1 MSANILISSDD
12 TGHNLFVFRCF
23 RPNLCIFAVGIR
35 RNLCIFHLSIRQ
47 NFCDMKR
54 DIYAKLLEWQSRRD
68 HKPLVVDGARQV
80 GKTYILKEFGAR
92 EYKSV
97 SYVNLDKD
105 TVAKSIFEPDH
116 DIRRIIRTLSAHT
129 GIDIVPKDTLI
140 IIDEIQE
147 SSAALGCLKY
157 FKEDFPQYDVAVAG
171 SLLGISIHQDQ
182 SFPVGMV
189 ELVRMFPMSL
199 HEFLDA
205 TGNEKLTRLLLD
217 CDWSAVNSL
226 SQKYIDLLRQYYYV
240 GGMPEAVAGY
250 INGKGLNEVRKIHKD
265 ILAGYRKDFSKHA
278 PKKEVPRIELVW
290 DSLPSHLAK
299 ENKKFIYGAVR
310 KGARAK
316 DFEVAITWLKDAGL
330 IYKVHRVS
338 KIEYPLS
345 FYEDFDVFK
354 IFPLDVGLL
363 GAMTDVPAS
372 QILVGDNIFKEFKGA
387 FTECYVNEQL
397 ARIQIPTFYHSS
409 NESECEIDF
418 VVQTVRR
425 VIPIE
430 AKAQENV
437 KAKSLRTYIDEHPNL
452 KGLRF
457 SMLNYIDQGWM
468 ENLPLYA
475 VQGYLWAE
483 GVPVP

>member
-1 MSANILISSDD
+1 
-12 TGHNLFVFRCF
+12 
-23 RPNLCIFAVGIR
+23 
-35 RNLCIFHLSIRQ
+35 
-47 NFCDMKR
+47 MKR
-54 DIYAKLLEWQSRRD
+54 EIYAKLLEWKSRKD
-68 HKPLVVDGARQV
+68 HKPLVLDGARQV
-80 GKTYILKEFGAR
+80 GKTYILKEFGNK
-92 EYKSV
+92 EYKTL

-105 TVAKSIFEPDH
+105 AVAKSIFEPDH
-116 DIRRIIRTLSAHT
+116 DIPRIIRTLSAHT
-129 GIDIVPKDTLI
+129 GVDIVPKDTLI
-140 IIDEIQE
+140 VIDEIQE
-147 SSAALGCLKY
+147 SAAALGCLKY

-171 SLLGISIHQDQ
+171 SLLGISIHEDQ

-189 ELVRMFPMSL
+189 ELIRMFPMSL
-199 HEFLDA
+199 HEFLNA
-205 TGNEKLTRLLLD
+205 TSNEKLTQLLLD
-217 CDWSAVNSL
+217 CDWAAVNSL

-250 INGKGLNEVRKIHKD
+250 IEGKGLGAVRMIQKD

-278 PKKEVPRIELVW
+278 PKKEIPRIEMVW

-310 KGARAK
+310 KGGRSK

-330 IYKVHRVS
+330 IYKIHRVPI
-338 KIEYPLS
+338 IEYPLK
-345 FYEDFDVFK
+345 FYVDFEVFK
-354 IFPLDVGLL
+354 VFPLDVGLL

-372 QILVGDNIFKEFKGA
+372 QMLVGDNIFKEFKGA

-418 VVQTVRR
+418 AVQTEKR

-430 AKAQENV
+430 AKAEENV
-437 KAKSLRTYIDEHPNL
+437 KGKSLKTYIDEHPAL
-452 KGLRF
+452 KGLRV
-457 SMLNYIDQGWM
+457 SMKNYIDQGWM

-475 VQGYLWAE
+475 IEGYLRAE
-483 GVPVP
+483 GIPVPEQGE

>member
-1 MSANILISSDD
+1 
-12 TGHNLFVFRCF
+12 
-23 RPNLCIFAVGIR
+23 
-35 RNLCIFHLSIRQ
+35 
-47 NFCDMKR
+47 MKR
-54 DIYAKLLEWQSRRD
+54 EIYSKLLEWKSRRD
-68 HKPLVVDGARQV
+68 HKPLVLDGARQV
-80 GKTYILKEFGAR
+80 GKTYILKEFGGR
-92 EYKSV
+92 EYTNY

-105 TVAKSIFEPDH
+105 AVAKSIFEPDH
-116 DIRRIIRTLSAHT
+116 DIPRIIRTLSAHT
-129 GIDIVPKDTLI
+129 GVDIVPKDTLI

-157 FKEDFPQYDVAVAG
+157 FKEDFPEYDVAVAG
-171 SLLGISIHQDQ
+171 SLLGISIHEDQ

-205 TGNEKLTRLLLD
+205 TGNGRLTHLLLS
-217 CDWSAVNSL
+217 CDWAAVNTL
-226 SQKYIDLLRQYYYV
+226 SQQYIDLLRQYYYV

-250 INGKGLNEVRKIHKD
+250 IEGKGLIAVRKIHKD

-278 PKKEVPRIELVW
+278 PKKEVPRIEMVW

-338 KIEYPLS
+338 KIEYPLK

-354 IFPLDVGLL
+354 IFPLDVGL
-363 GAMTDVPAS
+363 
-372 QILVGDNIFKEFKGA
+372 F
-387 FTECYVNEQL
+387 YVNEQL
-397 ARIQIPTFYHSS
+397 ARIQIPTFYYST

-418 VVQTVRR
+418 ALQTEKR
-425 VIPIE
+425 VIPVE
-430 AKAQENV
+430 VKAEENV
-437 KAKSLRTYIDEHPNL
+437 KSKSLKTYIDAHPNL
-452 KGLRF
+452 KGLRV

-475 VQGYLWAE
+475 IEGYLRAE
-483 GVPVP
+483 GIPIPDSQE

>member
-1 MSANILISSDD
+1 
-12 TGHNLFVFRCF
+12 
-23 RPNLCIFAVGIR
+23 
-35 RNLCIFHLSIRQ
+35 
-47 NFCDMKR
+47 MKR
-54 DIYAKLLEWQSRRD
+54 EIYSKLLEWKSRRD
-68 HKPLVVDGARQV
+68 HKPLVLDGARQV
-80 GKTYILKEFGAR
+80 GKTYILKEFGGR
-92 EYKSV
+92 EYKSY

-105 TVAKSIFEPDH
+105 AVAKSIFEPDH
-116 DIRRIIRTLSAHT
+116 DISRIIRTLSAHT
-129 GIDIVPKDTLI
+129 GVDIVPEETLI

-147 SSAALGCLKY
+147 SNSALGCLKY
-157 FKEDFPQYDVAVAG
+157 FKEEFPEYDVAVAG
-171 SLLGISIHQDQ
+171 SLLGISIHEDQ

-205 TGNEKLTRLLLD
+205 TGNGQLTHLLLS
-217 CDWSAVNSL
+217 CDWAAVNTL
-226 SQKYIDLLRQYYYV
+226 GRQFIDLLRQYYYV
-240 GGMPEAVAGY
+240 GGMPEAVSGY
-250 INGKGLNEVRKIHKD
+250 IEGKGLLAVRKIHKD

-278 PKKEVPRIELVW
+278 PKKEVPRIEMVW

-338 KIEYPLS
+338 KIEYPLK

-354 IFPLDVGLL
+354 IFPLDVGLF

-372 QILVGDNIFKEFKGA
+372 RMLVGDDIFKEFKGA

-397 ARIQIPTFYHSS
+397 ARIQVPTFYHSS
-409 NESECEIDF
+409 NESECEVDF
-418 VVQTVRR
+418 ALQTETR
-425 VIPIE
+425 VIPVE
-430 AKAQENV
+430 VKAEENV
-437 KAKSLRTYIDEHPNL
+437 KSKSLKTYIDAHPNL
-452 KGLRF
+452 KGLRI

-468 ENLPLYA
+468 ANLPLYA
-475 VQGYLWAE
+475 IEGYLRAE
-483 GVPVP
+483 GIPIPWPMQTSPG

>member
-1 MSANILISSDD
+1 
-12 TGHNLFVFRCF
+12 
-23 RPNLCIFAVGIR
+23 
-35 RNLCIFHLSIRQ
+35 
-47 NFCDMKR
+47 MKR
-54 DIYAKLLEWQSRRD
+54 EIYAKLLEWQSRRD
-68 HKPLVVDGARQV
+68 HKPLVLDGARQV
-80 GKTYILKEFGAR
+80 GKTYILKEFGTK

-105 TVAKSIFEPDH
+105 SVAKSIFEPDH
-116 DIRRIIRTLSAHT
+116 DIKRIIRTLSAHT
-129 GIDIVPKDTLI
+129 GVDIVPKDTLI

-157 FKEDFPQYDVAVAG
+157 FKEDFPEYDVAVAG
-171 SLLGISIHQDQ
+171 SLLGISIHEEQ

-205 TGNEKLTRLLLD
+205 TGNDKLTQLLLK
-217 CDWSAVNSL
+217 CDWAAVNAM
-226 SQKYIDLLRQYYYV
+226 SQRYIDLLRQYYYV

-250 INGKGLNEVRKIHKD
+250 IAGKGLNEVRKIHKD
-265 ILAGYRKDFSKHA
+265 ILTGYRKDFSKHA
-278 PKKEVPRIELVW
+278 PKNEIPRIEMVW

-299 ENKKFIYGAVR
+299 ENKKLIYGAIR

-316 DFEVAITWLKDAGL
+316 DFEIAITWLKDAGL

-338 KIEYPLS
+338 NIEYPLS

-354 IFPLDVGLL
+354 VFPLDIGLL

-387 FTECYVNEQL
+387 FTECFVNEQL
-397 ARIQIPTFYHSS
+397 ARIQIPTFYYST
-409 NESECEIDF
+409 NESEVEIDF
-418 VVQTVRR
+418 TVQTEKR
-425 VIPIE
+425 VVPIE
-430 AKAQENV
+430 AKAEQNV
-437 KAKSLRTYIDEHPNL
+437 KAKSLKTYIDEHPSL
-452 KGLRF
+452 KGLRL

-475 VQGYLWAE
+475 IEAYLRAE
-483 GVPVP
+483 GIPVPER

>member
-1 MSANILISSDD
+1 M
-12 TGHNLFVFRCF
+12 
-23 RPNLCIFAVGIR
+23 
-35 RNLCIFHLSIRQ
+35 
-47 NFCDMKR
+47 
-54 DIYAKLLEWQSRRD
+54 
-68 HKPLVVDGARQV
+68 
-80 GKTYILKEFGAR
+80 GKTYVLKEFGRR
-92 EYKSV
+92 EYKNF

-105 TVAKSIFEPDH
+105 SVAKSIFEPDH
-116 DIRRIIRTLSAHT
+116 DIPRIIRTLSAHT
-129 GIDIVPKDTLI
+129 GVDIVPKDTLI

-147 SSAALGCLKY
+147 SNAALGCLKY
-157 FKEDFPQYDVAVAG
+157 FKEDFPEYDVAVAS
-171 SLLGISIHQDQ
+171 SLLGISIHEDQ

-205 TGNEKLTRLLLD
+205 TGNEKLTQLLLA
-217 CDWSAVNSL
+217 CDWTAVNTL
-226 SQKYIDLLRQYYYV
+226 SQKYIDLLRQYYYI

-250 INGKGLNEVRKIHKD
+250 IEGKGLIAVRKIHKD

-278 PKKEVPRIELVW
+278 PKKEVPRIEMVW

-310 KGARAK
+310 KGGRAK

-330 IYKVHRVS
+330 IYKVHRVG
-338 KIEYPLS
+338 KIEYPLK

-354 IFPLDVGLL
+354 IFPLDIGLL
-363 GAMTDVPAS
+363 GAMSDVPAS
-372 QILVGDNIFKEFKGA
+372 QMLVGDNIFKEFKGA

-397 ARIQIPTFYHSS
+397 ARIRIPTFYHSS

-418 VVQTVRR
+418 AVQTEKR

-430 AKAQENV
+430 AKAEENV
-437 KAKSLRTYIDEHPNL
+437 KAKSLKTYINEHPNL
-452 KGLRF
+452 KGLRL
-457 SMLNYIDQGWM
+457 SMLNYIDHGWM

-475 VQGYLWAE
+475 IEGYLRAE
-483 GVPVP
+483 GIPVPDSQE

>member
-1 MSANILISSDD
+1 
-12 TGHNLFVFRCF
+12 
-23 RPNLCIFAVGIR
+23 
-35 RNLCIFHLSIRQ
+35 
-47 NFCDMKR
+47 MKR
-54 DIYAKLLEWQSRRD
+54 EIYAKLLEWKSRKD
-68 HKPLVVDGARQV
+68 HKPLVLDGARQV
-80 GKTYILKEFGAR
+80 GKTYILKEFGNN
-92 EYKSV
+92 EYKTL

-105 TVAKSIFEPDH
+105 AVAKSIFEPDH
-116 DIRRIIRTLSAHT
+116 DISRIIRTLSAHT
-129 GIDIVPKDTLI
+129 GVDIVPKDTLI
-140 IIDEIQE
+140 VIDEIQE
-147 SSAALGCLKY
+147 SAAALGCLKY

-171 SLLGISIHQDQ
+171 SLLGISIHEDQ

-199 HEFLDA
+199 HEFLNA
-205 TGNEKLTRLLLD
+205 TGNEKLTQLLLD
-217 CDWSAVNSL
+217 CDWAAINTL

-250 INGKGLNEVRKIHKD
+250 IDGKGLGAVRMIQKD

-278 PKKEVPRIELVW
+278 PKKEVPRIEMVW
-290 DSLPSHLAK
+290 DSLPAHLAK

-310 KGARAK
+310 KGGRAK

-330 IYKVHRVS
+330 IYKIHRVS
-338 KIEYPLS
+338 KIEYPLK

-354 IFPLDVGLL
+354 VFPLDVGLL

-372 QILVGDNIFKEFKGA
+372 QMLVGDNIFKEFKGA
-387 FTECYVNEQL
+387 FTESYVNEQL

-418 VVQTVRR
+418 AVQTENR

-430 AKAQENV
+430 VKAEENV
-437 KAKSLRTYIDEHPNL
+437 KGKSLKTYIDEHPAL
-452 KGLRF
+452 KGLRV
-457 SMLNYIDQGWM
+457 SMKNYIDQGWM

-475 VQGYLWAE
+475 IEGYLRAE
-483 GVPVP
+483 GITVPEQGE

>member
-1 MSANILISSDD
+1 
-12 TGHNLFVFRCF
+12 
-23 RPNLCIFAVGIR
+23 
-35 RNLCIFHLSIRQ
+35 
-47 NFCDMKR
+47 MKR
-54 DIYAKLLEWQSRRD
+54 AAFEDLTAWKESPDR
-68 HKPLVVDGARQV
+68 KPLVIRGARQV
-80 GKTYILKEFGAR
+80 GKTYVLKEFGRR
-92 EYKSV
+92 EYKNF

-105 TVAKSIFEPDH
+105 SVAKSIFEPDH
-116 DIRRIIRTLSAHT
+116 DIPRIIRTLSAHT
-129 GIDIVPKDTLI
+129 GVDIVPKDTLI

-157 FKEDFPQYDVAVAG
+157 FKEEFPEYDVAVAG
-171 SLLGISIHQDQ
+171 SLLGNSIHEDP

-205 TGNEKLTRLLLD
+205 TGNEKLTQLLLA
-217 CDWSAVNSL
+217 CDWTAVNTL
-226 SQKYIDLLRQYYYV
+226 SQKYIDLLRQYYYI

-250 INGKGLNEVRKIHKD
+250 IEGKGLIAVRKIHKD

-278 PKKEVPRIELVW
+278 PKKEVPRIEMVW

-310 KGARAK
+310 KGGRAK

-330 IYKVHRVS
+330 IYKVHRVG
-338 KIEYPLS
+338 KIEYPLK

-354 IFPLDVGLL
+354 IFPLDIGLL
-363 GAMTDVPAS
+363 GAMSDVPAS
-372 QILVGDNIFKEFKGA
+372 QMLVGDNIFKEFKGA

-397 ARIQIPTFYHSS
+397 ARIRIPTFYHSS

-418 VVQTVRR
+418 AVQTEKR

-430 AKAQENV
+430 AKAEENV
-437 KAKSLRTYIDEHPNL
+437 KAKSLKTYINEHPNL
-452 KGLRF
+452 KGLRL
-457 SMLNYIDQGWM
+457 SMLNYIDHGWM

-475 VQGYLWAE
+475 IEGYLRAE
-483 GVPVP
+483 GIPVPDSQE